1 MTVNSLSIIWK
12 GKMETRNYCRQKE
25 FVNHLKEF
33 EGNEWRSVLFTHVKL
48 KVVPVNDQAPRHEDE
63 WEMEE
68 VQLHA
73 FLSSELHG
81 GELSASDRCCVSV

>member
-1 MTVNSLSIIWK
+1 
-12 GKMETRNYCRQKE
+12 MEICFIHTCE
-25 FVNHLKEF
+25 V
-33 EGNEWRSVLFTHVKL
+33 
-48 KVVPVNDQAPRHEDE
+48 KVVAVNDQAPRHEDE

-73 FLSSELHG
+73 FLTSELHG